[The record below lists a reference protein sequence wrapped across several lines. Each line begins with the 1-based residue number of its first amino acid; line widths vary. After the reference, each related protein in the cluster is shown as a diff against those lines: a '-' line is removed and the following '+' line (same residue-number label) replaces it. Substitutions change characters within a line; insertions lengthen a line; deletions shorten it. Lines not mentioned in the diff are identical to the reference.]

1 MRLILN
7 KNINIK
13 DEVFIKKLKEILQK
27 IKDISIFQDIFIIR
41 KNLEELDN
49 KILENNF
56 LDVIYYLY
64 GNEKNEKLLDFL
76 CFFKN
81 EAQARDLIDGLLE
94 NDNDENI
101 TIDLKDL
108 ESLINCVCFIKEIQ
122 VNNSNINNFLSYF
135 ILY

>member
-7 KNINIK
+7 RNINIK

-64 GNEKNEKLLDFL
+64 GNEKNEKPL
-76 CFFKN
+76 
-81 EAQARDLIDGLLE
+81 
-94 NDNDENI
+94 
-101 TIDLKDL
+101 
-108 ESLINCVCFIKEIQ
+108 
-122 VNNSNINNFLSYF
+122 NFLF
-135 ILY
+135 FLKMKPKQEI